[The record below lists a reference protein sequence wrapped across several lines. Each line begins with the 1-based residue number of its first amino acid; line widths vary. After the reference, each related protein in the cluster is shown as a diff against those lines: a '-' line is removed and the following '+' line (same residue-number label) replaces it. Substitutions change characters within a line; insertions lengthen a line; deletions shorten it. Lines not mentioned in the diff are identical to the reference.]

1 MRDSNPYAA
10 TEAVAVS
17 SVNRTAVAQVAAAA
31 VVSPLV
37 LNLGMGAA
45 DGQPEIFELAKWG
58 CYAGE
63 FLVLAIWLA
72 WGNGPRLSRML
83 HVGLL
88 GTSWTI
94 YAWSGFALASPYN
107 FFSYSH
113 EQLQALTVA
122 PLAMLI
128 AASPLVLFARSG
140 WGFETA
146 RQRTAASDRGNRIA
160 SVIRSLFAFAIALA
174 FFWDDWIASDIQLA
188 VTIGLLM
195 GFVLAIVAPLLSI
208 AFLRQRIHLLAAIGA
223 FAIVS
228 LPGIALAALLPIP
241 GAGGAPTYA
250 YLQSI
255 AVSVS
260 SLCPLVAA
268 FLVWRS
274 LGLRDRRASRIL
286 EQEKI

>member
-1 MRDSNPYAA
+1 MRDLNPYAA
-10 TEAVAVS
+10 PEDVGATRPRQRS
-17 SVNRTAVAQVAAAA
+17 GAQVAAAA
-31 VVSPLV
+31 VSLPLI

-72 WGNGPRLSRML
+72 WGNGPRISRML
-83 HVGLL
+83 HVALL

-94 YAWSGFALASPYN
+94 YAWSGFALASPYK
-107 FFSYSH
+107 FLSYTH

-128 AASPLVLFARSG
+128 ASSPLTLLARAG
-140 WGFETA
+140 WSFQSA

-160 SVIRSLFAFAIALA
+160 PVILSLFAFAIALA
-174 FFWDDWIASDIQLA
+174 FFGDDWIASDIQLA

-195 GFVLAIVAPLLSI
+195 GFVLAMVAPLLSI
-208 AFLRQRIHLLAAIGA
+208 AFLRQKINLLAAICA

-228 LPGIALAALLPIP
+228 LPGIVLAALLPQIGP
-241 GAGGAPTYA
+241 GAAGKYV
-250 YLQSI
+250 YLESI

-268 FLVWRS
+268 FLAWRS
-274 LGLRDRRASRIL
+274 LGLRDRRTPRIL
-286 EQEKI
+286 EQQKM